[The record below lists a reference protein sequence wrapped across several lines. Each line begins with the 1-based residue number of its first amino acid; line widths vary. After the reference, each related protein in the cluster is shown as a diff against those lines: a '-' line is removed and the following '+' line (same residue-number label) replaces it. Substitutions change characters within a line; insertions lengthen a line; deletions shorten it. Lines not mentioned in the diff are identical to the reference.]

1 MDTSQG
7 RVIKSHQVQGW
18 ENFHLGS
25 WCRENLGVPAILG
38 NDCDVAT
45 LAEANFGA
53 GQGRRSV
60 FFITVGTGV
69 GGGFVHDG
77 QLLGAGRPAA
87 CEIGHLR
94 PGLHAVQPDQTVESL
109 ASGWGIAAAA
119 QARLAGDVT
128 GSLTSWEGLRSSRE
142 SRRASAALG
151 RCETCRRGI
160 DGRPVGALQPERR
173 STDGTH
179 RRGGSRS
186 RERHCPTRARTCLRS
201 ARLGHRPDRHAA
213 RPGSC
218 RRGRWRLVDG
228 RAAVLRAAAPG
239 SRPLRVSAAAGQFHD
254 RAGGVGR
261 KRRGA
266 RRSLAAPAHGPRG
279 REELPTAPGHRPWCR
294 SPGGWLTTNLA
305 ACSAP
310 TA

>member
-1 MDTSQG
+1 MFLGIEIGGTKLQLGVGDGQSAALQELTRVDIDPQHGAAGILHQIRELGGALVRAHRVTRVGFGFGGPVDTSQG
-7 RVIKSHQVQGW
+7 RVIKSHQIQGW

-60 FFITVGTGV
+60 FFLTVGTGV

-119 QARLAGDVT
+119 QARLTGEVT
-128 GSLTSWEGLRSSRE
+128 GALTSLKGRD
-142 SRRASAALG
+142 RAENRVQLAATPG

-160 DGRPVGALQPERR
+160 D
-173 STDGTH
+173 
-179 RRGGSRS
+179 
-186 RERHCPTRARTCLRS
+186 
-201 ARLGHRPDRHAA
+201 
-213 RPGSC
+213 
-218 RRGRWRLVDG
+218 
-228 RAAVLRAAAPG
+228 
-239 SRPLRVSAAAGQFHD
+239 
-254 RAGGVGR
+254 
-261 KRRGA
+261 
-266 RRSLAAPAHGPRG
+266 
-279 REELPTAPGHRPWCR
+279 
-294 SPGGWLTTNLA
+294 
-305 ACSAP
+305 
-310 TA
+310 